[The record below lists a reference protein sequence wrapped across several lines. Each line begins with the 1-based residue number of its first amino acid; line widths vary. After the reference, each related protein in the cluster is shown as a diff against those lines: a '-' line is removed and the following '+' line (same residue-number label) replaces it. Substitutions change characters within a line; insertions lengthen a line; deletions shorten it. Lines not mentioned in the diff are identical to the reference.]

1 MPWSK
6 GLALNY
12 HVLPRA
18 AISLPHVYGGF
29 GHGSTWRQAGWGSP
43 PRMPLLDR
51 ISIRPNKFK
60 AQVIPIDRLNEQ
72 AGPWGVA
79 VSGQG

>member
-1 MPWSK
+1 
-6 GLALNY
+6 
-12 HVLPRA
+12 
-18 AISLPHVYGGF
+18 
-29 GHGSTWRQAGWGSP
+29 
-43 PRMPLLDR
+43 MPLWDR

-72 AGPWGVA
+72 ADLWGVA